1 MLKIKEPHYFINI
14 LIQLAKIDGIIS
26 QEEIDM
32 IMRLGKLN
40 NLSDEEINLLFD
52 RIDDTKN
59 VVNLSDDE
67 KFNMLYNLV
76 QMMKVDGILFPE
88 EMEFCA
94 KISQNMGYTKQALY
108 FLITNINSKSS
119 HKQAD
124 MEALKKEMY
133 AHIKK

>member
-1 MLKIKEPHYFINI
+1 MNKIKDPQYFINI
-14 LIQLAKIDGIIS
+14 LVQLAKIDGIIS

-32 IMRLGKLN
+32 IVRLGKIN
-40 NLSDEEINLLFD
+40 NLSDEEINTLFD
-52 RIDDTKN
+52 REDDTKH
-59 VVNLSDDE
+59 VVNLPEDE

-108 FLITNINSKSS
+108 FLVTNISSKLS
-119 HKQAD
+119 HKESD
-124 MEALKKEMY
+124 IEELKKGMY

>member
-40 NLSDEEINLLFD
+40 DLSDEEINLLFD
-52 RIDDTKN
+52 RMDDTKN